1 MNTWHLNQ
9 IFSTEWLGLLSTK
22 PNLVAPK
29 VRNLKVLDQEIIKCD
44 ACPRLVKWREEI
56 SVTKRRAYLDHG
68 YWGKPITGF
77 GPADASLLIIG
88 LAPGAHGANRTGR
101 IFTGDSSGDW
111 LYRSLFRNGL
121 AKIETSTS
129 RDDGQKL
136 IDTRIAC
143 AVRCAPPGN
152 KPTPKEALTCQP
164 WLQREFELLFP
175 TVRTFLTLG
184 SIAWKATL
192 DTLRD
197 LDEELPRKRPKFGH
211 GSSFKFRGSDGNIR
225 LVIGS
230 YHPSQQNTFTG
241 KLTRSQ
247 LDSVVKKAGRFA
259 HAGKPL

>member
-1 MNTWHLNQ
+1 MEWRGHLP
-9 IFSTEWLGLLSTK
+9 TK
-22 PNLVAPK
+22 PADVAPA
-29 VRNLKVLDQEIIKCD
+29 VRTLSLLDKAIINCD
-44 ACPRLVKWREEI
+44 ACPRLVRWRQD
-56 SVTKRRAYLDHG
+56 VATTKRRAYMDHE

-77 GPADASLLIIG
+77 GPKDAKLLVIG

-111 LYRSLFRNGL
+111 LYRALYRNGL

-129 RDDGQKL
+129 RDDGQEL

-152 KPTPKEALTCQP
+152 KPTLLETKKCHP

-175 TVRTFLTLG
+175 TVRTYLALG

-192 DTLRD
+192 DTLSD
-197 LDEELPRKRPKFGH
+197 VDEELPRKRPKFGH
-211 GSSFKFRGSDGNIR
+211 GASFKFRGSDGNIR

>member
-1 MNTWHLNQ
+1 MWHRNQ
-9 IFSTEWLGLLSTK
+9 IFSTEWLGHLSTK
-22 PNLVAPK
+22 PALVAPK
-29 VRNLKVLDQEIIKCD
+29 VRSLKVLDQEIIKCS

-56 SVTKRRAYLDHG
+56 SITKRRAYIDHD

-77 GPADASLLIIG
+77 GPSHAKLLIVG

-111 LYRSLFRNGL
+111 LYRSLYRNGL
-121 AKIETSTS
+121 AEIETSTS
-129 RDDGQKL
+129 INDGQKL

-152 KPTPKEALTCQP
+152 KPTPKEAATCQP

-175 TVRTFLTLG
+175 TVRTFLSLG

-211 GSSFKFRGSDGNIR
+211 GASFKFRGSDGNIR